1 MTQSISPWTASNM
14 KDANAQFESQVQRFL
29 EDIIKDKSRH
39 ARFLNMLSMLEH
51 KGSRRIMLSQM
62 DQVLTQDTLQ
72 HLAEEARHAYFFKRQ
87 AERVAGH
94 SLNGW
99 TKDNTMCIEPSLMY
113 FGRLGVGVE
122 NKVGRKSAYSWVSL
136 VVELRA
142 CWFYEIYQDV
152 LEHSNDHMSLKSIL
166 AEEDKH
172 LSDMFA
178 MCDGKYETLEKL
190 SNYETKLFARLW
202 PQLEQSS
209 NQLKNAA

>member
-122 NKVGRKSAYSWVSL
+122 NEVGRKSAYSWVSL

-152 LEHSNDHMSLKSIL
+152 LEQTITCHLK
-166 AEEDKH
+166 A
-172 LSDMFA
+172 
-178 MCDGKYETLEKL
+178 Y
-190 SNYETKLFARLW
+190 
-202 PQLEQSS
+202 
-209 NQLKNAA
+209 

>member
-1 MTQSISPWTASNM
+1 MTQSISPWTASKM
-14 KDANAQFESQVQRFL
+14 KDTNEQFEGSVRNFL
-29 EDIIKDKSRH
+29 EEIIEDKPRH
-39 ARFLNMLSMLEH
+39 AKFLNMLAMLEH

-62 DQVLTQDTLQ
+62 DKILTQDTLQ

-94 SLNGW
+94 SLDGW

-113 FGRLGVGVE
+113 FARLGVGVAKE
-122 NKVGRKSAYSWVSL
+122 VGRKSAYSWVSL

-142 CWFYEIYQDV
+142 CWFYEIYQDA
-152 LEHSNDHMSLKSIL
+152 LERSSDHMSLKSIV

-172 LSDMFA
+172 LAEMFA

-190 SNYETKLFARLW
+190 SVYETKLFANLW
-202 PQLEQSS
+202 PRLENKIKIAQ
-209 NQLKNAA
+209 AA